1 MEFPVTIFLQTFCNP
16 SKKLHSFQS
25 VSNVP
30 IVTARNAKRLNGNP
44 RIRHVSPAP
53 LEIGKWPNRVQDA
66 HLEAIHVAHLVV
78 HIHPCPVLEPIVQ
91 SCTRWFREG
100 NQKGP
105 LFGPVAFLSV
115 NLVHFVQVIVRVR
128 VVEPV
133 PKQARKDN
141 LDGRKA
147 HSFVLGQ
154 HAHISQNDAL
164 GINAQHP

>member
-1 MEFPVTIFLQTFCNP
+1 MGMEFTMTFFFANFLQPTKN
-16 SKKLHSFQS
+16 LHFFKS

-53 LEIGKWPNRVQDA
+53 LKIGKWPNRVQDA
-66 HLEAIHVAHLVV
+66 HLEGIHVAHLVV
-78 HIHPCPVLEPIVQ
+78 HVHPCPVLEPIVQ

-105 LFGPVAFLSV
+105 QFGPVAFLSV
-115 NLVHFVQVIVRVR
+115 NLVQVFIRVG

-154 HAHISQNDAL
+154 HAHVSQNDAL